1 MGVAEMAK
9 TDVPLLITELGIKP
23 EDWEQLGSQARRIIF
38 NLLPLF
44 TQRFVEKSLHYGP
57 DNANVLGPA
66 GQFSDIW
73 RKIGPLRRALWDGA
87 DLTQEQPDEI
97 CKDLI
102 GHLFLTIDMLEQ
114 GVDRRGKSPGT
125 WS

>member
-1 MGVAEMAK
+1 MAK
-9 TDVPLLITELGIKP
+9 TDMPPLITELGIKP
-23 EDWEQLGSQARRIIF
+23 EDWEQLGSQARRVIF
-38 NLLPLF
+38 NLIPKF
-44 TQRFVEKSLHYGP
+44 AVSFVEASQHYGP

-87 DLTQEQPDEI
+87 ELEREQPDEI
-97 CKDLI
+97 CFDLI
-102 GHLFLTIDMLEQ
+102 GHLLLTIDMLQQ